1 MPLVTKRVT
10 VDGDAIAEPK
20 NVEVPIGATFG
31 DIIDFC
37 GGFKT
42 EPKKIIMGGPM
53 MGFAVPTLDYPV
65 LKNNNAIL
73 AFSAEKTA
81 EAEAP
86 ETPCIRCA
94 RCVNACPLV

>member
-1 MPLVTKRVT
+1 
-10 VDGDAIAEPK
+10 
-20 NVEVPIGATFG
+20 
-31 DIIDFC
+31 
-37 GGFKT
+37 
-42 EPKKIIMGGPM
+42 M

-86 ETPCIRCA
+86 GNPLHPLRTLRQRLPAGSDA
-94 RCVNACPLV
+94 RRHREGL

>member
-1 MPLVTKRVT
+1 M
-10 VDGDAIAEPK
+10 
-20 NVEVPIGATFG
+20 
-31 DIIDFC
+31 IDFC

-53 MGFAVPTLDYPV
+53 MGFAVPTINYPV

-73 AFSAEKTA
+73 AFSAAKTA
-81 EAEAP
+81 EAEKP

-94 RCVNACPLV
+94 RCVNAVPSA